1 MWKLSTLPELKSFEL
16 ASNQRG
22 FRMGPFLFANDGGLV
37 SEKRVHEN
45 PLVPNAKLRQMFV
58 AIAESRVLDEHIAG
72 LQKSVKARRKLG
84 SIRGQEACR
93 VSTAIDL
100 APGDLVSDSQ
110 AGVVMEL
117 IAGAKVT
124 SLLKRVSEIHSG
136 KKTGRGNAPGTSGR
150 ILPWIDDAEERL
162 RMAMGAA
169 LSFKTLGRANVVV
182 AYVRGGGVAKGAWR
196 RILELAA
203 RLELPIIF
211 VILPAVKGEKR
222 DGVGDLH
229 GRTARWGVPG
239 IPVDAG
245 DAVALYRVA
254 QESLGRTRGGDGPVL
269 IECVEYQR
277 EGGKGPIDPVDQ
289 MKEFLLGRKVGT
301 RAWLNGASKGLRRRI
316 EAARL

>member
-1 MWKLSTLPELKSFEL
+1 M
-16 ASNQRG
+16 
-22 FRMGPFLFANDGGLV
+22 
-37 SEKRVHEN
+37 HEN

-58 AIAESRVLDEHIAG
+58 AMAEARALDEHITG

-100 APGDLVSDSQ
+100 GPGDLVSDSHVG
-110 AGVVMEL
+110 AVMEL
-117 IAGAKVT
+117 IAGAKVA

-136 KKTGRGNAPGTSGR
+136 KKARQAKAPGTSGR
-150 ILPWIDDAEERL
+150 VLPWIDDAEERL

-169 LSFKTLGRANVVV
+169 LSFKTLARANVVI
-182 AYVRGGGVAKGAWR
+182 AYVGKGGVAKGAWR

-211 VILPAVKGEKR
+211 VILPAVEGEKKN
-222 DGVGDLH
+222 GTSDLH
-229 GRTARWGVPG
+229 TKTARWGVPG
-239 IPVDAG
+239 IPVDSG
-245 DAVALYRVA
+245 DAVAVYRVA

-269 IECVEYQR
+269 IECVAYQK
-277 EGGKGPIDPVDQ
+277 EGGRGPIDPVDQ

-301 RAWLNGASKGLRRRI
+301 KAWLNGASKGLRQRI
-316 EAARL
+316 AAARL